1 MDTSLGRL
9 DFFERTVVLI
19 ASSIVLALILT
30 VSSGQAPRTNVLN
43 EGWGPES
50 LYKQPE
56 NFSEIAQL
64 LEEAVFE
71 ISCGNRFYG
80 SAWSIRMEDSQG
92 EEKSFLVT
100 NFHVIKSCIGDQ
112 KIFAGNDLNSRFPLQ
127 LLSYDGSYWS
137 EKEKHLDGFVDLA
150 LLEASRN
157 LQGLSLS
164 LDRPRLGHWVMV
176 AGYPSDSS
184 GNPIRSFTVGT
195 LTGIDDYDL
204 LMTDAAI
211 NDGNS
216 GGPLINSKGEVLGTV
231 FSAEDLTKFEN
242 MGFAQPLEFH
252 CGVVFD
258 CQGGKL
264 PSILRLPL
272 VPVLER

>member
-1 MDTSLGRL
+1 MDDWAG
-9 DFFERTVVLI
+9 V
-19 ASSIVLALILT
+19 
-30 VSSGQAPRTNVLN
+30 
-43 EGWGPES
+43 
-50 LYKQPE
+50 
-56 NFSEIAQL
+56 
-64 LEEAVFE
+64 
-71 ISCGNRFYG
+71 
-80 SAWSIRMEDSQG
+80 
-92 EEKSFLVT
+92 EKSFLVT

-137 EKEKHLDGFVDLA
+137 EKDKHLDGFVDLA

-204 LMTDAAI
+204 LMTDAGI

-258 CQGGKL
+258 CRGGKL